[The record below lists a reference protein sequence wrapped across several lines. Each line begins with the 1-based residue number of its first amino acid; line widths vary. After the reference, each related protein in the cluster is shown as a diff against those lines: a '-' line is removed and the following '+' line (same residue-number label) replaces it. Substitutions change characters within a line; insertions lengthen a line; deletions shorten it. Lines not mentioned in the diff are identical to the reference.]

1 MTTKIALVTGAN
13 KGIGLEI
20 ARGLGKAGVTVLV
33 GARSPERGEAAV
45 ATLRAEGH
53 DAAFVRIDVTD
64 AGSVTAAAEQ
74 VDAAYGRLDILVN
87 NAAIISRAEGWT
99 PIDTPVE
106 VVRETFETNVF
117 GVVAVTRAFA
127 PLLERSA
134 EPRIVNVS
142 SEVGSFAAMTNPESP
157 FYMLKGVGYQAS
169 KSALNAVTVA
179 YAKHFAGTAFKV
191 NAVNPGYCATDLNDN
206 AGHRTPEE
214 GSRAAIRMALI
225 GADGPTGTFESEEG
239 PHPW

>member
-1 MTTKIALVTGAN
+1 MTDKIALITGAN

-45 ATLRAEGH
+45 GTLRAEGH
-53 DAAFVRIDVTD
+53 KAEFVRIDVTD
-64 AGSVTAAAEQ
+64 AETIAAAAQ
-74 VDAAYGRLDILVN
+74 VVEEVHGRLDILVN
-87 NAAIISRAEGWT
+87 NAAVLNRQEGWVVT
-99 PIDTPVE
+99 ETPVAA
-106 VVRETFETNVF
+106 VRDTYETNVF
-117 GVVAVTRAFA
+117 GVIAVTNAFV

-142 SEVGSFAAMTNPESP
+142 SEVGSFEMMTNPDSP
-157 FYMLKGVGYQAS
+157 YYMLKGVGYQAS
-169 KSALNAVTVA
+169 KAALNAVTIA
-179 YAKHFAGTAFKV
+179 YSKHFAGTAFKV
-191 NAVNPGYCATDLNDN
+191 NAVNPGYCATDLNGH
-206 AGHRTPEE
+206 AGHRTPEQ